1 MGKNIEIITVFFDSS
16 VLFSGFYSSVGA
28 SRELIE
34 LVKKKFIYGLTS
46 KTVIQELEENLHKFN
61 QQINIDLLIN
71 NYRILV
77 REKISNTEID
87 PYKSVIEEKDCHVVA
102 GAVLTNCQY
111 LVTLD
116 KKHLDNSIIRN
127 KIKNVK
133 IISPRKLLRKI

>member
-1 MGKNIEIITVFFDSS
+1 MILQYCFQAFI
-16 VLFSGFYSSVGA
+16 SSVGA
-28 SRELIE
+28 SRKLIE
-34 LVKKKFIYGLTS
+34 LVKRGFIYGLTS

-71 NYRILV
+71 NYRILI
-77 REKISNTEID
+77 REKISNIEIG
-87 PYKSVIEEKDCHVVA
+87 PYRGVIEEKDCHVVA

-116 KKHLDNSIIRN
+116 KKHLDNSIIKN

-133 IISPRKLLRKI
+133 IISPKELLRKI

>member
-1 MGKNIEIITVFFDSS
+1 MITVFFDSS

-28 SRELIE
+28 SRKLIE
-34 LVKKKFIYGLTS
+34 LVKRGFIYGLTS

-71 NYRILV
+71 NYRILI
-77 REKISNTEID
+77 REKISNIEIG
-87 PYKSVIEEKDCHVVA
+87 PYRGVIEEKDCHVVA

-116 KKHLDNSIIRN
+116 KKHLDNSIIKN

-133 IISPRKLLRKI
+133 IISPKELLRKI